1 MGLML
6 RWRLRLVVA
15 FQLVGAV
22 VAQGRIAVDRVTL
35 DAGFE
40 ISIYATGIKEA
51 RSMARS
57 PAGTIFVGSRREG
70 NLYALVD
77 RDGDQQA
84 EEVYTLG
91 TGMNMPNG
99 VAYHG
104 NSLYVAEV
112 NRVLRYDDIDSR
124 LNDPPE
130 PQVVNDRFPGDRWH
144 GWKYIA
150 FGPDGML
157 YVPVGAPCNTCEKVD
172 PRYATIMRMNADG
185 SGLEIFSSGVRNTV
199 GFDWHPTTGEPWF
212 TDNGRDWQG
221 ENFPPDELNR
231 APRKGIHFGFPY
243 CHGGYLSDSEFGEKR
258 PCSEFEAPALNLAPH
273 VAALAVH
280 FYRGNLFPSQYLHR
294 LFVVEHG
301 SWNREIPLG
310 YRVMLIELSADGRPV
325 NYRVF
330 AEGWLQGKE
339 AWGRPVDLLELPDGS
354 LLLSDDKANVIY
366 RITYEEPAEAAE
378 RSNSP

>member
-99 VAYHG
+99 VAYRG
-104 NSLYVAEV
+104 NSLYVAEA

-130 PQVVNDRFPGDRWH
+130 PQS
-144 GWKYIA
+144 
-150 FGPDGML
+150 GPE
-157 YVPVGAPCNTCEKVD
+157 P
-172 PRYATIMRMNADG
+172 
-185 SGLEIFSSGVRNTV
+185 
-199 GFDWHPTTGEPWF
+199 HP
-212 TDNGRDWQG
+212 
-221 ENFPPDELNR
+221 
-231 APRKGIHFGFPY
+231 A
-243 CHGGYLSDSEFGEKR
+243 
-258 PCSEFEAPALNLAPH
+258 
-273 VAALAVH
+273 
-280 FYRGNLFPSQYLHR
+280 
-294 LFVVEHG
+294 
-301 SWNREIPLG
+301 
-310 YRVMLIELSADGRPV
+310 
-325 NYRVF
+325 
-330 AEGWLQGKE
+330 
-339 AWGRPVDLLELPDGS
+339 
-354 LLLSDDKANVIY
+354 
-366 RITYEEPAEAAE
+366 
-378 RSNSP
+378 